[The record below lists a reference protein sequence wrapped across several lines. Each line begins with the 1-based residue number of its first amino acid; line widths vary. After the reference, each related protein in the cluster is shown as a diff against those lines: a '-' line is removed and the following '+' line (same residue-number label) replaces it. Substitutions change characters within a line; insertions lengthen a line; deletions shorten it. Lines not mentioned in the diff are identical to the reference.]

1 MQNGDGR
8 MKILI
13 LSCNTGEGHNS
24 AGWAVKEYLELQ
36 GHQVVMEDMMLLK
49 GARTS
54 KAVGGAYVGIVKHFP
69 LLFGLGYRLG
79 GWVSSDKRKSPV
91 YYACSLLAGTLKGYL
106 EQKRFDAVVTPH
118 LYPAETLTAMK
129 KKGWLKIP
137 VVAIG
142 TDYTCIPFW
151 EETDC
156 EYYVIPHEDLIEEF
170 VKRGIPREK
179 LLPWGIP
186 VRQSFMKQWNKKE
199 ARKICHIPQNNKS
212 YLVMG
217 GSMGFGKI
225 QIFVLELARRMEAD
239 ENMVVI
245 CGNNKKLE
253 KLLKREL
260 VHRKNVKVL
269 GYTDQVAAYMAA
281 CDVIFTKPGGL
292 SSTEAAMM
300 RIPMVHTNPI
310 PGCETKN
317 VEFFQKHGMSIGK
330 RSFVGQ
336 VRTGEKLLERGIDVT
351 ARDKKEDTP
360 KYRFLRLIFCDIFGI
375 GRFIIAGTLHAGL
388 LHGVRSMTARIV
400 IDLSVYCV
408 LIGRQITNIR
418 DQFLIAVTLVF
429 PSLGF

>member
-1 MQNGDGR
+1 

-24 AGWAVKEYLELQ
+24 AGKA
-36 GHQVVMEDMMLLK
+36 VMEAALLRGHEVEFMDLMLLGGK
-49 GARTS
+49 TVS
-54 KAVGGAYVGIVKHFP
+54 HMVGGAYISIVRHIPAFFSLLYKVG
-69 LLFGLGYRLG
+69 GLI
-79 GWVSSDKRKSPV
+79 SSSTRKSPV
-91 YYACSLLAGTLKGYL
+91 YYANSLLAGRLDRYIK
-106 EQKRFDAVVTPH
+106 EHSFDLILTPH
-118 LYPAETLTAMK
+118 LYAAEVLTC
-129 KKGWLKIP
+129 LKHRGLLSVP
-137 VVAIG
+137 VIAIG

-336 VRTGEKLLERGIDVT
+336 VRTGEKLLEREKLR
-351 ARDKKEDTP
+351 AQMQEAQKKNSRPEAAERIC
-360 KYRFLRLIFCDIFGI
+360 K
-375 GRFIIAGTLHAGL
+375 L
-388 LHGVRSMTARIV
+388 LEELTGNKENRI
-400 IDLSVYCV
+400 IDLE
-408 LIGRQITNIR
+408 IIQ
-418 DQFLIAVTLVF
+418 
-429 PSLGF
+429 

>member
-1 MQNGDGR
+1 

-106 EQKRFDAVVTPH
+106 EQNRFDAVVTPH

-156 EYYVIPHEDLIEEF
+156 DYYILPHEAMKKSC
-170 VKRGIPREK
+170 VKRGLPEEK
-179 LLPWGIP
+179 LRAFGIP
-186 VRQSFMKQWNKKE
+186 VAKSCRREISRE
-199 ARKICHIPQNNKS
+199 DARRKLGLDPDGK
-212 YLVMG
+212 YFLAAG
-217 GSMGFGKI
+217 GSMGAGDLSELVEKLLEETSTEKI
-225 QIFVLELARRMEAD
+225 L
-239 ENMVVI
+239 VI
-245 CGNNKKLE
+245 CGSNKKAE
-253 KLLKREL
+253 QKLKKQFAEESRTQILGFTTQMPLYLKAC
-260 VHRKNVKVL
+260 NVL
-269 GYTDQVAAYMAA
+269 
-281 CDVIFTKPGGL
+281 FTKPGGL
-292 SSTEAAMM
+292 TSTEAAVVGV
-300 RIPMVHTNPI
+300 PMIHTAPI
-310 PGCETKN
+310 PGCETVNRK
-317 VEFFQKHGMSIGK
+317 FFTKAGMSWSAMTLK
-330 RSFVGQ
+330 GQ
-336 VRTGEKLLERGIDVT
+336 VEKGIQLMNDPEAVAQMVSAQKKQIHGNAVEKLYEFISGEIQKRN
-351 ARDKKEDTP
+351 
-360 KYRFLRLIFCDIFGI
+360 RF
-375 GRFIIAGTLHAGL
+375 
-388 LHGVRSMTARIV
+388 
-400 IDLSVYCV
+400 
-408 LIGRQITNIR
+408 
-418 DQFLIAVTLVF
+418 
-429 PSLGF
+429 